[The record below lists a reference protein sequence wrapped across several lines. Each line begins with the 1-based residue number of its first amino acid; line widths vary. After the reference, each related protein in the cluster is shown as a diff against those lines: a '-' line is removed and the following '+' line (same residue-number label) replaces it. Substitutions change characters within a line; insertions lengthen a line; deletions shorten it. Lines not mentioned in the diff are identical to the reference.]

1 MSPTDSQLAAFK
13 AIRQEAQSLMRTRLT
28 SEVRDSLERIL
39 HVTRVQINAGNAALQ
54 AQASQDDNIPPKPQ
68 GLQERLSQ
76 TPSEKRSRII
86 WVVVIALWVVVGYI
100 GSQNI
105 KQILQLPPK
114 TAQAAEAEP
123 AVEVSA
129 TTAAEPAPESAQKT
143 SK

>member
-39 HVTRVQINAGNAALQ
+39 HITRVQINAGNAALQ
-54 AQASQDDNIPPKPQ
+54 AQDNPAPAKPQ

-105 KQILQLPPK
+105 KQILQIPPE
-114 TAQAAEAEP
+114 TAQAAEADP
-123 AVEVSA
+123 AVEA
-129 TTAAEPAPESAQKT
+129 PETAPPEAAAEPAQKT

>member
-39 HVTRVQINAGNAALQ
+39 HITRVQINAGNAALQ
-54 AQASQDDNIPPKPQ
+54 AQDNPTPAKPQ

-105 KQILQLPPK
+105 KQILQIPPE
-114 TAQAAEAEP
+114 TAQAAEADP
-123 AVEVSA
+123 AVEAPA
-129 TTAAEPAPESAQKT
+129 TAPPEVAAEPAPKT
-143 SK
+143 TK

>member
-39 HVTRVQINAGNAALQ
+39 HITRVQINAGNAALQ
-54 AQASQDDNIPPKPQ
+54 AQDNPAPAKPQ

-105 KQILQLPPK
+105 KQILQIPPE
-114 TAQAAEAEP
+114 TAQAAEADP
-123 AVEVSA
+123 AVEAPA
-129 TTAAEPAPESAQKT
+129 TAPPEAAAEPAQKT

>member
-13 AIRQEAQSLMRTRLT
+13 TIRQEAQSLMRTRLT

-54 AQASQDDNIPPKPQ
+54 AQDNPTPAKPQ

-105 KQILQLPPK
+105 KQILQIPPE
-114 TAQAAEAEP
+114 TAQAAQADP
-123 AVEVSA
+123 AVATPATAAPEV
-129 TTAAEPAPESAQKT
+129 AAEPAQKT
-143 SK
+143 TK

>member
-39 HVTRVQINAGNAALQ
+39 HITRVQINAGNAALQ
-54 AQASQDDNIPPKPQ
+54 AQDNPAPAKPQ

-105 KQILQLPPK
+105 KQILQIPPE
-114 TAQAAEAEP
+114 TAQAAEADP
-123 AVEVSA
+123 AVEAPA
-129 TTAAEPAPESAQKT
+129 TAPPEVAAEPAPKT
-143 SK
+143 NK

>member
-54 AQASQDDNIPPKPQ
+54 AQDNPTPAKPQ

-105 KQILQLPPK
+105 KQILQIPPE
-114 TAQAAEAEP
+114 TAQAAQADP
-123 AVEVSA
+123 AVA
-129 TTAAEPAPESAQKT
+129 TPAAAVTEPLADAAPKK

>member
-39 HVTRVQINAGNAALQ
+39 HITRVQINAGNAALQ
-54 AQASQDDNIPPKPQ
+54 AQDNPTPAKPL

-105 KQILQLPPK
+105 KQILQIPPE
-114 TAQAAEAEP
+114 TAQAAEADP
-123 AVEVSA
+123 AVEAPA
-129 TTAAEPAPESAQKT
+129 TTPPEAAAEPAQKT